1 MNIGVIGLGLIGGSF
16 ALAAKK
22 FTPDCVLYG
31 FDHQPNHLE
40 EALSL
45 GIVSETL
52 HPNAVATM
60 DVIILAIPVDAA
72 LEQVLAL
79 LDQMHN
85 NALLMDVGST
95 KVAIC
100 KTVALHPRRNQ
111 FLATHPIAGTEFS
124 GPKAAFPD
132 LFVEQSQILCETSK
146 TRPDLLEWAVQWFR
160 NMNMNVNEMDPEAH
174 DKHIAYVSHLSH
186 ISSFMLGKTVMEK
199 EEDERAIFEMAGS
212 GFASTVRLAK
222 SSPAMWTPIFKQNKN
237 NVLEVLK
244 EYITNLETIK
254 QQLEQD
260 DFKGLFEQMKKT
272 NAIKKI
278 LAGINQ
284 NNITNQSIIN
294 HGK

>member
-40 EALSL
+40 EALNL

-132 LFVEQSQILCETSK
+132 LFVKQSQILCETSK

-222 SSPAMWTPIFKQNKN
+222 SSPAMWTPIFKQNKK

-244 EYITNLETIK
+244 EYITNLETFK

-260 DFKGLFEQMKKT
+260 DFTGLFEQMKKT